1 MPFTVITLRNVP
13 NSLRGDLTRWMQEIA
28 TGVYVGNYNSKVRE
42 YLWKRISETVEE
54 GEATISYSCRNE
66 VGYSFFTCNT
76 KRQIVD
82 FDGIPLVLLPWSE
95 FPEKTDTIKKT
106 ANNINVDKQASSQ
119 TSSHETKYLNDSISP
134 NSGTSDRQND
144 LVFLDIETTG
154 LNADEDQIIEIGA
167 RRVFGSEPKVVD
179 FHRLIRIDRQI
190 PDIVRNLT
198 KITDEML
205 NSGSELETVIKDFQK
220 FIQDAVLVGYN
231 ISFDIKFLNKAFEKF
246 SLGTI
251 HNKTKDLMFE
261 AKRRKV
267 FQLNYKF
274 GTTLKTYGI
283 DQQVL
288 HRALQD
294 AKLVQLLYYQMFH
307 VDSESQSSLK
317 I

>member
-1 MPFTVITLRNVP
+1 MPFTVITLKSVP
-13 NSLRGDLTRWMQEIA
+13 DSLRGDLTRWMQEIS

-42 YLWKRISETVEE
+42 YLWERISKTVKE

-66 VGYSFFTCNT
+66 IGYSFSTCNT
-76 KRQIVD
+76 KNHIVD
-82 FDGIPLVLLPWSE
+82 FDGIPLVLSPWTLFS
-95 FPEKTDTIKKT
+95 DNNVCVKKSV
-106 ANNINVDKQASSQ
+106 NNEADVNQPTSCP
-119 TSSHETKYLNDSISP
+119 TSSAEIQNSTDLPTSNSCLTKK
-134 NSGTSDRQND
+134 QKD

-167 RRVFGSEPKVVD
+167 IRISESSSNEVD
-179 FHRLIRIDRQI
+179 FHRLIKIDRQI
-190 PDIVRNLT
+190 PSIVYTLT

-205 NSGSELETVIKDFQK
+205 RGGSDLENVVKDFQN

-246 SLGTI
+246 SLGSI
-251 HNKTKDLMFE
+251 QNKTKDLMYE

-274 GTTLKTYGI
+274 VTTLQTYGI
-283 DQQVL
+283 DQCVI

-294 AKLVQLLYYQMFH
+294 AKLIKQLYQRMF
-307 VDSESQSSLK
+307 SK
-317 I
+317 

>member
-42 YLWKRISETVEE
+42 YLWKRILETVKE

-66 VGYSFFTCNT
+66 VGYSFSTCNT
-76 KRQIVD
+76 ERQIVD
-82 FDGIPLVLLPWSE
+82 FDGIPLVLLPWREFSE
-95 FPEKTDTIKKT
+95 KAEAKEKF
-106 ANNINVDKQASSQ
+106 ANNNVNANKQSSSQ
-119 TSSHETKYLNDSISP
+119 TLPCETENSNDLVSP
-134 NSGTSDRQND
+134 NSGTSDRHND

-154 LNADEDQIIEIGA
+154 LNADVDQIIEIGA
-167 RRVFGSEPKVVD
+167 KRISDSESKEED
-179 FHRLIRIDRQI
+179 FQRLIRIDRQI
-190 PDIVRNLT
+190 PDVVRNLT

-205 NSGSELETVIKDFQK
+205 SNGAELETVLRDFQK
-220 FIQDAVLVGYN
+220 FIQNTVLVGYN

-251 HNKTKDLMFE
+251 RNKTKDLMYE
-261 AKRRKV
+261 AKRRNV
-267 FQLNYKF
+267 SQLNYKF
-274 GTTLKTYGI
+274 ETTLKTYGI

-294 AKLVQLLYYQMFH
+294 ANLLQLLYYQMF
-307 VDSESQSSLK
+307 SC
-317 I
+317 